1 MLGVV
6 PAGGRSS
13 RSEGA
18 PASTA
23 DDGQP
28 PLRHR
33 HSWVACG
40 GFGRRVDAA
49 RLTVAVVAATCRAV
63 FGGVRLGRTGT
74 RYVSVVTPPLAFA
87 GTILVS
93 VILSGGFKISQIG
106 IDFIAALASVAPY
119 LIISALYGWFMY
131 FNEKA
136 KSRPSRKTTI

>member
-1 MLGVV
+1 MSTEAPNRVAITGPGLKKQGVV
-6 PAGGRSS
+6 VLQSLFIALFTLLELWIRS
-13 RSEGA
+13 GVGIV
-18 PASTA
+18 T
-23 DDGQP
+23 G
-28 PLRHR
+28 L
-33 HSWVACG
+33 VLC
-40 GFGRRVDAA
+40 
-49 RLTVAVVAATCRAV
+49 LAV

-136 KSRPSRKTTI
+136 KSRLSRKTTI